1 MKTVLE
7 TQMNNGLGIRIHQET
22 KTFKK
27 YKTWRVDVIEKHKFF
42 VSWKSPNGTDWTVI
56 SEHKTIGGAT
66 KKHNQMRKA
75 SNLVN
80 FV

>member
-1 MKTVLE
+1 MNTLLE
-7 TQMNNGLGIRIHQET
+7 TEMNNGLSIRIHQET

-27 YKTWRVDVIEKHKFF
+27 YTWKIVITESHRFF
-42 VSWKSPNGTDWTVI
+42 VSWKTPSGTDWTVL
-56 SEHKTIGGAT
+56 SEHKSIGGAT

-75 SNLVN
+75 SNMLN